1 MKFETKRKILHIF
14 MPTRCPVCGS
24 FIGAM
29 DRFCP
34 ECEQKLVP
42 YNGSF
47 CVKGASG
54 FTAAYVYDEN
64 SSPAVILMK
73 RGVCGNADYALGQ
86 ALADRLRNEG
96 IIRKFDLIIPVP
108 MHRSSK
114 RKRGYNQALLIANE
128 LNRTFSVP
136 VDAKCVIKSRKTAAQ
151 KHLNRLQRQS
161 NLKGAFEVTDTDII
175 KGKNILLV
183 DDVCTTGSTL
193 AELTDVLLSSGAE
206 SVYCAAC
213 CKTPPPKRQNNP
225 TQQ

>member
-1 MKFETKRKILHIF
+1 
-14 MPTRCPVCGS
+14 MPTRCPVCES

-42 YNGSF
+42 YTGSF
-47 CVKGASG
+47 AVKGANG

-64 SSPAVILMK
+64 SSPAVILIK

-86 ALADRLRNEG
+86 ALADRLRDDG
-96 IIRKFDLIIPVP
+96 ISGKFDLIVPVP
-108 MHRSSK
+108 MHRSS
-114 RKRGYNQALLIANE
+114 RRERGYNQAELIAKE
-128 LNRTFSVP
+128 LSRTFSVP
-136 VDAKCVIKSRKTAAQ
+136 VAAKCVIKRRKTAAQ
-151 KHLNRLQRQS
+151 KELNRLQRQS
-161 NLKGAFEVTDTDII
+161 NLKGAFEVTDTETI
-175 KGKNILLV
+175 KGKNVLLV

-193 AELTDVLLSSGAE
+193 AELTAVLLNSGAK